1 MTRNGLSRLLVAAL
15 AVLALVAA
23 SCGDDAEPA
32 APDTSAA
39 DAAALEQA
47 QAEAAAAQ
55 ADADTA
61 AAEAGAAADAAA
73 AAEAKAAEAGAA
85 LEAAMAEAVDPDVLA
100 GLEADLE
107 AAQAEAAAAM
117 EEAEAAADAAA
128 EAEAAVAAAEAAAAA
143 AAAEE
148 AMTYNPDGVLVV
160 GQNFFPNQQASL
172 DPRIMSTST
181 NAEFLNEIYAALV
194 RRDAITGEYSPY
206 LAESYEVVD
215 SQTLTVTIRAD
226 ANFHDGRPVT
236 AADAKASIEA
246 TKANTEERTCNCN
259 RGIALLDSVEVVD
272 DKTFTVHLA
281 QPGLATLFELLIGP
295 EFMISPADAG
305 AEQATAPIGNGPFR
319 FVELIEGQR
328 ITLEKWDDFFAADE
342 IMLDGLVFVNLEEG
356 TTQLNALLAGDI
368 DMAMELDFPTFEAVE
383 DRAGF
388 SGAAVQSDTTFIWFV
403 GCQAPG
409 AFYEDIRV
417 RQGFMHA
424 LDRNLLNAALYG
436 GDGVPTVGMYPPGHP
451 YNDPALEEVYPFD
464 IDRARELFEEAGVAG
479 QTVGVWA
486 TSSIPESVDLVLLMN
501 VALSRAGVTV
511 EPIPTDDLVGD
522 YLRPA
527 SLDPGPFDLE
537 HDATILIQSRPGMQ
551 KLTRNFLNSGITNP
565 CDTEYDRVTE
575 IINELYGLAPDNPRA
590 IELWHEIQ
598 RINVEEAR
606 HMILAF
612 YPSYMAWNSDKVGG
626 VNPNSF
632 GGPIE
637 GGYTFHDMFINP

>member
-1 MTRNGLSRLLVAAL
+1 MTRNRNGLARLLAAML

-23 SCGDDAEPA
+23 ACGDDDEPAAPEPA

-47 QAEAAAAQ
+47 QA
-55 ADADTA
+55 DA
-61 AAEAGAAADAAA
+61 AAA
-73 AAEAKAAEAGAA
+73 AAEAEAAAAKAAEAEAA
-85 LEAAMAEAVDPDVLA
+85 LAEAVDPEAVA
-100 GLEADLE
+100 ELEAQLA

-117 EEAEAAADAAA
+117 EEAEAAAAAAA
-128 EAEAAVAAAEAAAAA
+128 EAEAAAAA

-148 AMTYNPDGVLVV
+148 AMTFDPAGVLVV

-194 RRDAITGEYSPY
+194 KRDAITGEYSPY

-236 AADAKASIEA
+236 AQDAKASIEA
-246 TKANTEERTCNCN
+246 TKANTAERTCNCN
-259 RGIALLDSVEVVD
+259 RGIALVDSVEVVD
-272 DKTFTVHLA
+272 DKTFTVNMS
-281 QPGLATLFELLIGP
+281 QPGLATLYELLIGP

-342 IMLDGLVFVNLEEG
+342 VMLAGLEFVNLEEG

-368 DMAMELDFPTFEAVE
+368 DMAMELDFPSFEATE
-383 DRAGF
+383 DRDGF
-388 SGAAVQSDTTFIWFV
+388 SAAAVQSDTTFIWFV

-424 LDRNLLNAALYG
+424 IDRNLLNAALYG
-436 GDGVPTVGMYPPGHP
+436 GEGVPTVGMYPPGHP
-451 YNDPALEEVYPFD
+451 YNDPALEDVYPFD
-464 IDRARELFEEAGVAG
+464 IERARQLFEEAGVAG
-479 QTVGVWA
+479 QTVGIWA
-486 TSSIPESVDLVLLMN
+486 TSSIPESIDLVLLMN
-501 VALSRAGVTV
+501 VTLSQAGVTV
-511 EPIPTDDLVGD
+511 EPVPTDDLVGD

-537 HDATILIQSRPGMQ
+537 HDGVIITQSRPGMQ

-565 CDTEYDRVTE
+565 CDTEYDRTTE
-575 IINELYGLAPDNPRA
+575 IITELSGLAPDDPKA
-590 IELWHEIQ
+590 VELWHEIQ

-612 YPSYMAWNSDKVGG
+612 FPSYMAWNSDKIGG

-637 GGYTFHDMFINP
+637 GGYTFTDMYIAN

>member
-1 MTRNGLSRLLVAAL
+1 MTRTRNGLSRLLVAAL
-15 AVLALVAA
+15 AALALVAA
-23 SCGDDAEPA
+23 SCGDDDEPA

-39 DAAALEQA
+39 DTAALEQA
-47 QAEAAAAQ
+47 QAEAAAA
-55 ADADTA
+55 DAA
-61 AAEAGAAADAAA
+61 AAEAAAEADAAAADAA
-73 AAEAKAAEAGAA
+73 AAEAKAAEAEAA
-85 LEAAMAEAVDPDVLA
+85 LEAAMAEAVDPEVLA

-107 AAQAEAAAAM
+107 AAEAEAAAAM
-117 EEAEAAADAAA
+117 AEAEAAAAAAA
-128 EAEAAVAAAEAAAAA
+128 EAEAAAAA

-148 AMTYNPDGVLVV
+148 AMTFDPEGVLVV

-181 NAEFLNEIYAALV
+181 NAEFLNEIYATLAT
-194 RRDAITGEYSPY
+194 RDAITGEYSPY

-215 SQTLTVTIRAD
+215 SQTLTVTIRSD

-236 AADAKASIEA
+236 AQDAKASIEA
-246 TKANTEERTCNCN
+246 TQANTAERTCNCN
-259 RGIALLDSVEVVD
+259 RGIALVESVEVVD
-272 DKTFTVHLA
+272 DKTFTVKMSR
-281 QPGLATLFELLIGP
+281 PGLATLFELLIGP

-319 FVELIEGQR
+319 FVEMVEGQR
-328 ITLEKWDDFFAADE
+328 ITLAKWDDFFAADE
-342 IMLDGLVFVNLEEG
+342 VMLAGLEFVNLQEG

-368 DMAMELDFPTFEAVE
+368 DMAMELDFPSFEATE
-383 DRAGF
+383 DRDGF
-388 SGAAVQSDTTFIWFV
+388 TAAAVQSDTTFIWFV

-436 GDGVPTVGMYPPGHP
+436 GEGVPTVGMYPPGHP
-451 YNDPALEEVYPFD
+451 YNDPTLEDVYPFD
-464 IDRARELFEEAGVAG
+464 IDRARELFEEAGVIG
-479 QTVGVWA
+479 QTVGIWA

-501 VALSRAGVTV
+501 VTLSQAGVTV

-537 HDATILIQSRPGMQ
+537 HDGTLLTQSRPGMQ
-551 KLTRNFLNSGITNP
+551 KLTRNFLDSGITNP
-565 CDTEYDRVTE
+565 CDTEYDRATE
-575 IINELYGLAPDNPRA
+575 IITELSGLAPDDPKA
-590 IELWHEIQ
+590 VELWHEIQ
-598 RINVEEAR
+598 RINVEDAR

-612 YPSYMAWNSDKVGG
+612 FPSYTAWNSDKVGG
-626 VNPNSF
+626 VNPDSF

-637 GGYTFHDMFINP
+637 GGYTFTDMFINA

>member
-1 MTRNGLSRLLVAAL
+1 MTRTRNGLSRLLTAAL
-15 AVLALVAA
+15 VTLALVAA
-23 SCGDDAEPA
+23 SCGDDDEPA
-32 APDTSAA
+32 APAPDTSAA
-39 DAAALEQA
+39 DAAVEQA
-47 QAEAAAAQ
+47 EAEAAAAQ
-55 ADADTA
+55 A
-61 AAEAGAAADAAA
+61 EADAAA
-73 AAEAKAAEAGAA
+73 AEAAEAAA
-85 LEAAMAEAVDPDVLA
+85 DAEAAQAAAADAEAA
-100 GLEADLE
+100 LE
-107 AAQAEAAAAM
+107 AAQAEAVDPAVMAELEAELEAAQT
-117 EEAEAAADAAA
+117 EAAALAA
-128 EAEAAVAAAEAAAAA
+128 EAEAAAAAAAEAEAAAAA

-148 AMTYNPDGVLVV
+148 AMFFDPEGVLVV

-194 RRDAITGEYSPY
+194 KRDAVTGEYSPY

-215 SQTLTVTIRAD
+215 SQTLTVTIRSD

-246 TKANTEERTCNCN
+246 TKANTAERTCNCN
-259 RGIALLDSVEVVD
+259 RGIALVDSVEVVD
-272 DKTFTVHLA
+272 DKTFTVHLS

-342 IMLDGLVFVNLEEG
+342 IMLGGLEFVNLEEG

-368 DMAMELDFPTFEAVE
+368 DMAMELDFPSFEATE
-383 DRAGF
+383 DRSGF
-388 SGAAVQSDTTFIWFV
+388 SAAAVQSDTTFIWFV

-424 LDRNLLNAALYG
+424 IDRNLLNAALYG
-436 GDGVPTVGMYPPGHP
+436 GEGVPTVGFYPPGHP
-451 YNDPALEEVYPFD
+451 YNDPTLEEVYPFD
-464 IDRARELFEEAGVAG
+464 LDRARELFEEAGVAG
-479 QTVGVWA
+479 QTVGIWA

-501 VALSRAGVTV
+501 VTLSQAGVTV
-511 EPIPTDDLVGD
+511 QPIPTDDLVGD

-537 HDATILIQSRPGMQ
+537 HDGVLITQSRPGMQ
-551 KLTRNFLNSGITNP
+551 KLTRNFFDTGITNP
-565 CDTEYDRVTE
+565 CDTEYDRATE
-575 IINELYGLAPDNPRA
+575 IINELYGLAPDDPKA
-590 IELWHEIQ
+590 VDLWHEIQ
-598 RINVEEAR
+598 RINVEDAR

-612 YPSYMAWNSDKVGG
+612 FPSYMAWNSDKIGG
-626 VNPNSF
+626 VSPDSF

-637 GGYTFHDMFINP
+637 GGYTFNDMYIAS

>member
-1 MTRNGLSRLLVAAL
+1 MIRTRNGLTRLLAGVLVA
-15 AVLALVAA
+15 LALVAA
-23 SCGDDAEPA
+23 SCGDDEPA

-39 DAAALEQA
+39 DAAVERA
-47 QAEAAAAQ
+47 QAEAAAAE
-55 ADADTA
+55 AEA
-61 AAEAGAAADAAA
+61 AAAAAAADAAA
-73 AAEAKAAEAGAA
+73 AEADAAVAEAEAA
-85 LEAAMAEAVDPDVLA
+85 LAAAMAEAEGAPDPEA
-100 GLEADLE
+100 MAELEAQLE
-107 AAQAEAAAAM
+107 AAQAEAAAAQ
-117 EEAEAAADAAA
+117 AEAD
-128 EAEAAVAAAEAAAAA
+128 EAAAAA
-143 AAAEE
+143 AAAAEAAEAAAAEE
-148 AMTYNPDGVLVV
+148 AMTFDPEGVLVV

-181 NAEFLNEIYAALV
+181 NAEFLNEIYATLAT
-194 RRDAITGEYSPY
+194 RDAITGEYSPY
-206 LAESYEVVD
+206 LAESYDVVD

-236 AADAKASIEA
+236 AQDAKASIEA
-246 TKANTEERTCNCN
+246 TQANTAERTCNCN
-259 RGIALLDSVEVVD
+259 RGIALVESVEVVD
-272 DKTFTVHLA
+272 DKTFTVRMS

-305 AEQATAPIGNGPFR
+305 ASQASAPIGNGPFR
-319 FVELIEGQR
+319 FVELVEGQR

-342 IMLDGLVFVNLEEG
+342 VMLAGLEFVNLQEG

-368 DMAMELDFPTFEAVE
+368 DVAMELDFPSFEATE

-388 SGAAVQSDTTFIWFV
+388 NGAAVQSDTTFIWFV

-424 LDRNLLNAALYG
+424 IDRNLINQALYG
-436 GDGVPTVGMYPPGHP
+436 GEGVPTVGFYPPGHP
-451 YNDPALEEVYPFD
+451 YNDPTLEDVYPYD
-464 IDRARELFEEAGVAG
+464 LDRARELFEEAGVIG
-479 QTVGVWA
+479 QTVGIWA
-486 TSSIPESVDLVLLMN
+486 TSSIPESIDMVLLMN
-501 VALSRAGVTV
+501 VTLSQAGVKV

-537 HDATILIQSRPGMQ
+537 HDGVLITQSRPGMQ
-551 KLTRNFLNSGITNP
+551 KLTRNFLASGITNP
-565 CDTEYDRVTE
+565 CDTEYDRATE
-575 IINELYGLAPDNPRA
+575 IIGELSGLAPDDPKA
-590 IELWHEIQ
+590 VELWHEIQ
-598 RINVEEAR
+598 RINVEDAR

-612 YPSYMAWNSDKVGG
+612 FPSYMAWNSDKVGG

-637 GGYTFHDMFINP
+637 GGYTFTDMYINA